1 MKCRACDALLSD
13 FEASRKSVETTDIT
27 EGKRHY
33 KREYIDLCNQCFE
46 LSDNSGMVIERW
58 DLMTVADDKPGLD
71 FEELYDTDFDIDGI
85 PDISSYDT

>member
-27 EGKRHY
+27 EGKKHY
-33 KREYIDLCNQCFE
+33 KREYIDLCNHCFE
-46 LSDNSGMVIERW
+46 SSDKSGMVLERL
-58 DLMTVADDKPGLD
+58 DLMEAADEITGLEY
-71 FEELYDTDFDIDGI
+71 EELYDTDFDIDGV